1 MRYKINNIK
10 PNLILKT
17 ELDYNNECFYLNPKL
32 KEFIEFL
39 NNELNW
45 DNQSIKKF
53 IEIEGIFYINND
65 IEILEILEIFKI
77 YKPNKNILTYL
88 YNNQFHSENILKKI
102 NQEVVNF
109 IFCENNIKTR
119 IELLNEVYN
128 MNSNIDNNIITF
140 QFYQIVNIL
149 SINKDKNSEEFLR
162 IFKENNDD
170 IFLIIFLIKKLYE
183 IESINIR
190 ESQILSLLL
199 LINKSNSKG
208 KISQIETGQGKTIII
223 SMLASFLAIK
233 YNCKVF
239 IITSNIELA
248 KRDAQINKN
257 FYENCGLDIFPNEE
271 NDPRYISKEIYKKKR
286 IFYGIANIFCG
297 LIIRQKL
304 ETNCFEKN
312 IYDSLIIDEVDNLTI
327 DNFST
332 FTFLSTPINGFELLN
347 PFYILIYCVSHCL
360 RNTKIHCQYYKKY
373 CIRFSNRI

>member
-1 MRYKINNIK
+1 MSQKRTKSNNTQTKKIEQKKNDLNYLKKSKIINNKTYSNNRPLSMRYKINNIK

-109 IFCENNIKTR
+109 IFCENNIKPR

-239 IITSNIELA
+239 IVTSNIELA

-271 NDPRYISKEIYKKKR
+271 NDPRYISKEIYKKKEY
-286 IFYGIANIFCG
+286 FM
-297 LIIRQKL
+297 
-304 ETNCFEKN
+304 E
-312 IYDSLIIDEVDNLTI
+312 
-327 DNFST
+327 
-332 FTFLSTPINGFELLN
+332 
-347 PFYILIYCVSHCL
+347 
-360 RNTKIHCQYYKKY
+360 
-373 CIRFSNRI
+373 

>member
-1 MRYKINNIK
+1 
-10 PNLILKT
+10 
-17 ELDYNNECFYLNPKL
+17 
-32 KEFIEFL
+32 
-39 NNELNW
+39 
-45 DNQSIKKF
+45 
-53 IEIEGIFYINND
+53 
-65 IEILEILEIFKI
+65 
-77 YKPNKNILTYL
+77 
-88 YNNQFHSENILKKI
+88 
-102 NQEVVNF
+102 
-109 IFCENNIKTR
+109 
-119 IELLNEVYN
+119 

-239 IITSNIELA
+239 IVTSNIELA

-347 PFYILIYCVSHCL
+347 PFYILIYLFLIVYEI
-360 RNTKIHCQYYKKY
+360 K
-373 CIRFSNRI
+373 F